1 MHFIPLNSGGLW
13 DAVIIT
19 PPVTSGRFLT
29 KCWSAGVGTMPR
41 SRTSEP
47 TDMRPDARALLIIS
61 DEHGADAPPY
71 AEGELAAQVLVGD
84 SAYAVGSEHLH
95 FDIPSYVRSIR

>member
-1 MHFIPLNSGGLW
+1 M
-13 DAVIIT
+13 IIT

-61 DEHGADAPPY
+61 EETRVSVATAILPPSTAPTLLPMRRASSQLRY
-71 AEGELAAQVLVGD
+71 SLAIPRMPLVPNIFI
-84 SAYAVGSEHLH
+84 STSR
-95 FDIPSYVRSIR
+95 PM